1 MGTANGIAAQSQ
13 GYPWPDPLAWA
24 GREAVGELVPSSAQS
39 LLLPPNSAGLL
50 VLGRGDNDITCSLP
64 FPSVSCKLGSTG
76 RKGEYRHQ
84 FGKNL
89 EETYSAIS
97 QPSPKFPGA
106 LAGPGFPRPQD
117 QQGELSKGCERQP
130 TVLEDWKGGRQR
142 KGRSRS
148 GEGSKRRGRGREGKG
163 EGKG

>member
-39 LLLPPNSAGLL
+39 LLLPPHSAGLL

-76 RKGEYRHQ
+76 LKGEYRHQ

-97 QPSPKFPGA
+97 KIPWGPWLG
-106 LAGPGFPRPQD
+106 LASQD
-117 QQGELSKGCERQP
+117 LR
-130 TVLEDWKGGRQR
+130 T
-142 KGRSRS
+142 SRVS
-148 GEGSKRRGRGREGKG
+148 
-163 EGKG
+163 